1 MNPGSEMK
9 YIKDTS
15 RVKLQQLSKK
25 DVLVIWE
32 GGSNDIVKN
41 N

>member
-9 YIKDTS
+9 YIRDTS

-25 DVLVIWE
+25 DVLVIW
-32 GGSNDIVKN
+32 GGCNDIVKN